1 MTRLRKMMLEDRV
14 AIIRKI
20 PYVATFVLFVHFPVW
35 TLTIR
40 YSSIPESSDWLSDGF
55 RIQLSPNS

>member
-1 MTRLRKMMLEDRV
+1 MMLEDRV